1 MHNILNNL
9 NLESILERVK
19 NVSENDKALWGKMNA
34 HEMLCHTADQIRLTT
49 GEKTSPFRGNA
60 ATKTIVKKLI
70 LWGMPAPKGKVETTK
85 ELKQGAGG
93 TKPGNF
99 TEDKQALISLLSDF
113 KNSFEEK
120 KKVEHP
126 AFGNMNKKQ
135 WGRLIYVHMDHHL
148 RQFGK

>member
-1 MHNILNNL
+1 MKNIT
-9 NLESILERVK
+9 EPKILDEVVK
-19 NVSENDKALWGKMNA
+19 RIENVTGSDKALWGKMNA
-34 HEMLCHTADQIRLTT
+34 HEMFCHTADQIRLTT

-99 TEDKQALISLLSDF
+99 SEDKQALISLLSDF
-113 KNSFEEK
+113 TNSFEEK

-126 AFGNMNKKQ
+126 AFGNMNKAQ